1 MSKKTVMYLTEKMQK
16 MWVLDKLRSGISYR
30 AGALGSML
38 MSQQYTVD
46 SYTVNKLSLDGKTQK
61 TYMLDW
67 WKYRDQ
73 SLMGI

>member
-38 MSQQYTVD
+38 MSQE
-46 SYTVNKLSLDGKTQK
+46 YTVNKLSLDGKTQK

>member
-16 MWVLDKLRSGISYR
+16 MCVLDKLRSGMSYR
-30 AGALGSML
+30 AVALGSML
-38 MSQQYTVD
+38 MSQQYTV
-46 SYTVNKLSLDGKTQK
+46 NKVSLDGKMQK
-61 TYMLDW
+61 IYMIDW